1 MKRLFTLALVIVVAT
16 MSFAAQY
23 LISPKATTSGETI
36 EYKGQTFIVDSTAF
50 SSFTALL
57 KVAMAS
63 STIYV
68 DGGVYNE
75 AVTISTAGLTFLGNN
90 AYCEKRAS
98 NRTLEETKL
107 TNVITIAADNITFN
121 GFTITGNGKMYEWAA
136 RSGKPIS
143 GFKFLYNIVE
153 ASTVAK
159 TSTDIAVLQFGHYAG
174 NSEASDTQWY
184 QRYKDFTI
192 AHNTFTGSA
201 SNTANFVSLSGA
213 YGTTTITDN
222 TFKDGGTSIYINNGQ
237 GTFNIK
243 NNSFTSVGD
252 TSRLSHGSIYGEF
265 CIAMRYCGNANT
277 TDFYIQNNVFNK
289 CQGQSSM
296 YTLIR
301 LFNGDKSNAI
311 VPMVKTKLY
320 MNYNIFKNKPC
331 HSSRDYNY
339 VYYSNDEYTGK
350 DYIVDCR
357 FNEFDNSELC
367 IGTVYLP
374 DESTAGRVFAS
385 SMGEFNFAS
394 SAGTTADYFASPCGT
409 TIKSQTMKSARVCQS
424 FDIDEE
430 TDDMYFLQ
438 IDPNNGAAGYEPQTI
453 TRYYKKSDGSTGK
466 QYMYLG
472 NAAHGSNMAVCRIN
486 GTLYVFTG
494 GDSETSKSTSRAICI
509 FPFVSG
515 ATANLQKESFTYNSK
530 TYTIKKMTSG
540 NGHTNQYPSI
550 DKQNRLLCECS
561 RSSNYMYFVV
571 YDLDDAF
578 NNLSDATKLKS
589 IKIQKHTNAYSSS
602 SNAYKSIDQG
612 FMFWPFQGF
621 TINGDYLY
629 IAEGMG
635 GTTNGLDG
643 YTVVPDNGRNIPI
656 VMLNA
661 YNWRTESWSYRKPV
675 MKTAIINMNHGEP
688 EGWKLRRGS
697 KGRTNMYLQIA
708 NGASGARVN
717 NVFEYIADIVNGY
730 KYKVPTV
737 TSTASATTLALSST
751 DGSSVSQ
758 SFTVSSDYL
767 LGDQTITI
775 SGADASC
782 FTAKIKN
789 GTVWKKKSTITVTYA
804 PNTLKTQHTA
814 QIRISSPNASDIV
827 VNLTGDNAP
836 PAPPAIVYY
845 ELNGGELPK
854 AAEVPTN
861 DSLWTVFKPY
871 YNTFYNLNRADQ
883 TIENVATFAASKMCE
898 IMTTSTSEYKW
909 LGDYIIDVATAQ
921 GYTLTDDPATDG
933 MEALWRWHAD
943 SFFNCRQRTSWPATA
958 DFATAGKP
966 EAWGA
971 AYQEVYGKAITLPET
986 ITETFVLPIPIK
998 EGHDFGGWY
1007 WEADFT
1013 GTPVVQLE
1021 VGANGTLYAK
1031 WELPEGPTT
1040 STETLLIN
1048 DSPAIKLM
1056 INGKMIIYRGDT
1068 YYDIFGNIIE

>member
-1 MKRLFTLALVIVVAT
+1 MKRLFTFIWASALAT
-16 MSFAAQY
+16 MSFATEY
-23 LISPKATTSGETI
+23 LISPKAITAGEVV
-36 EYKGQTFIVDSTAF
+36 EYKGRTFTVDSTAF
-50 SSFTALL
+50 ATFAKLLNVATAN
-57 KVAMAS
+57 
-63 STIYV
+63 STVYV

-90 AYCEKRAS
+90 AYREKRSS
-98 NRTLEETKL
+98 NRTLEESKL
-107 TNVITIAADNITFN
+107 TNVITIAANNISFN
-121 GFTITGNGKMYEWAA
+121 GFTVTGNGKMYEWNA
-136 RSGKPIS
+136 RSGKAIS

-159 TSTDIAVLQFGHYAG
+159 SSTDIAVLQFGQYAS
-174 NSEASDTQWY
+174 NTKASDTQWY

-201 SNTANFVSLSGA
+201 SYTANFVSLSGA

-222 TFKDGGTSIYINNGQ
+222 TFKDGGTSIYLNNGQ

-252 TSRLSHGSIYGEF
+252 TARLSHGSVYGEF

-277 TDFYIQNNVFNK
+277 TNIYIQNNVFNK

-296 YTLIR
+296 YSLIR

-311 VPMVKTKLY
+311 VPMVKTKLH

-339 VYYSNDEYTGK
+339 VYYSNDDYTGK

-374 DESTAGRVFAS
+374 DEGIAGRVFAS

-394 SAGTTADYFASPCGT
+394 SAGTTADYFVSPCGT
-409 TIKSQTMKSARVCQS
+409 TIKSQSMKSVRVCQS

-438 IDPNNGAAGYEPQTI
+438 IDPNNGAPGYEPQTV
-453 TRYYKKSDGSTGK
+453 TRYYKKSDGTTGK

-486 GTLYVFTG
+486 GTLYLFTG
-494 GDSETSKSTSRAICI
+494 GNSETSKSTSRAICI

-530 TYTIKKMTSG
+530 TYTIKKMTSD

-561 RSSNYMYFVV
+561 RSSNYKYFVI

-578 NNLSDATKLKS
+578 NNLSEATKLKS
-589 IKIQKHTNAYSSS
+589 IKIKKLTEAYSSS

-661 YNWRTESWSYRKPV
+661 YNWRTNTWSYRKPV
-675 MKTAIINMNHGEP
+675 MKTAIINMPHGEP

-708 NGASGARVN
+708 NGAGGARVN
-717 NVFEYIADIVNGY
+717 NVFEYVADINNGY

-737 TSTASATTLALSST
+737 TSTPSVTALALSSS
-751 DGSSVSQ
+751 DGSAVSK

-767 LGDQTITI
+767 LGDQTVTI
-775 SGADASC
+775 SGEDASC
-782 FTAKIKN
+782 FTATLKN
-789 GTVWKKKSTITVTYA
+789 GTVWSKKSTITITYT
-804 PNTLKTQHTA
+804 PNLLKTQHQA
-814 QIRISSPNASDIV
+814 QVRVSSPSASDII
-827 VNLTGDNAP
+827 VNLTGDNTP

-854 AAEVPTN
+854 EAEVPTN
-861 DSLWTVFKPY
+861 DSLWTAFKPY
-871 YNTFYNLNRADQ
+871 YNTFYGLNRADRPI
-883 TIENVATFAASKMCE
+883 TEVSTFAAAKMCE
-898 IMTTSTSEYKW
+898 IMTVVESEYKW
-909 LGDYIIDVATAQ
+909 LGDYITEVAVAQ
-921 GYTLTDDPATDG
+921 GYTLTNDPATDG

-958 DFATAGKP
+958 DFSTAGKP

-971 AYQEVYGKAITLPET
+971 AYQEVYGKAVVLPET
-986 ITETFVLPIPIK
+986 ITETYILPTPIK
-998 EGHDFGGWY
+998 KGYTFGGWY
-1007 WEADFT
+1007 WEADFS
-1013 GTPVVQLE
+1013 GTPVAQLE
-1021 VGANGTLYAK
+1021 VGASGTLYAK
-1031 WELPEGPTT
+1031 WNETPETPT
-1040 STETLLIN
+1040 
-1048 DSPAIKLM
+1048 KLD
-1056 INGKMIIYRGDT
+1056 ILQLGQTQAVKILQDGRIVILQDNT
-1068 YYDIFGNIIE
+1068 YYDLMGNQIK